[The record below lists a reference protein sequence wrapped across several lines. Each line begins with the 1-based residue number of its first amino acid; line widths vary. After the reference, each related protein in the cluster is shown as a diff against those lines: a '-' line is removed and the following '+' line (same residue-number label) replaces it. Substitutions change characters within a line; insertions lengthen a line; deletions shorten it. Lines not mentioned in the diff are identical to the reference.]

1 MQKVLDAVV
10 AAGRPLGAQDVSDL
24 IGISR
29 PTAQRYLSELERKS
43 RVALHLEYGTTGRPV
58 NTYVPADTR

>member
-10 AAGRPLGAQDVSDL
+10 SAGRPLGAQDISDH

-29 PTAQRYLSELERKS
+29 PTAQRYLSELERKD

-58 NTYVPADTR
+58 NTYLPVNT